1 MPGYNLPKNMNEN
14 IGHFII
20 RQEAAN
26 NSMTSIYVMSY
37 KMVIGPS

>member
-26 NSMTSIYVMSY
+26 NCYDQHLCHEL
-37 KMVIGPS
+37 